1 MSNAK
6 TNGHSFLKFRLEID
20 DDGWPPVGS
29 ESIPVIERED
39 GQYEVAVP
47 PFFLKDI
54 SVGDQITVDLDDEN
68 YVTGWTH
75 QSRSGRST
83 IWLLKGDAADLEPHL
98 ESLKNLNCNVE
109 RFTQVTLCSIDVP
122 ESVSVSEIDA
132 IMARIK
138 ADGGQI
144 AYPSFRH

>member
-1 MSNAK
+1 
-6 TNGHSFLKFRLEID
+6 
-20 DDGWPPVGS
+20 
-29 ESIPVIERED
+29 
-39 GQYEVAVP
+39 
-47 PFFLKDI
+47 
-54 SVGDQITVDLDDEN
+54 
-68 YVTGWTH
+68 
-75 QSRSGRST
+75 
-83 IWLLKGDAADLEPHL
+83 LKGDAADLEPHL

-144 AYPSFRH
+144 TYPSFRH